1 MKLKFNVTGMTCAA
15 CSARVEK
22 VTRAVPGVEKAE
34 VNLLG
39 GTMQVEAENA
49 DVTAAIIQAV
59 TNAGYGASVPGETK
73 TVKKEEKSPAEV
85 ALKEMKKRIIGSA
98 ICLVILMYFTM
109 GHMVG
114 LPAPHWYHGL
124 ENALVAALLQFFLTL
139 PPVYLNRVYYSRG
152 LKALWHRAPNMDS
165 LIAVGS
171 IASLAYG
178 VVALFRMA
186 WAMGHGQWDIVE
198 MYSKNLY
205 FESAAMILTLIT
217 LGKFLETRAKGRTGD
232 AIRAL
237 MDLSPKTANV
247 RRDGIILEIPVE
259 EVKVGDVVIVRSGG
273 SIPVDGTVLEGR
285 VSVDQS
291 ALTGESVPVEKIPGD
306 TVAAATINTEGYL
319 EFRAD
324 KVGEDTTLA
333 QVIRMVEEAGGSKAP
348 IARLADKIAGVF
360 VPVVMSIAAVTFV
373 VWMIAGYGMEFSL
386 NCAISVLVISCP
398 CALGLAT
405 PVAIMV
411 GTGRGAQM
419 GVLFKNAEALENLH
433 HIDTVVLDKTGT
445 LTTGK
450 PEVTDILPG
459 KAGAAELLQ
468 IAAALESKSE
478 HPFAKAILKKMA
490 GKAYPEVTDFET
502 LPGRGVAGVVKGVRC
517 YGGNGRLMEE
527 LGVAVPAMPELAQ
540 QGKTPLHF
548 ANERREY
555 LGTIAAADVLKA
567 DSQAAIEAMQK
578 LHLDVVMLT
587 GDNEN
592 TAKAIAAKAGITHVI
607 SDVLPTDKA
616 GAVKRLQAEGH
627 RVLMVGDGIN
637 DAPALV
643 TADVGMAIGAG
654 TDIAMESADV
664 VLMNSSLAAVSG
676 AIELSKATIKNIRE
690 NLFWAFFY
698 NTLGIPLAAGVF
710 FLPFGLQLS
719 PMIGAAAMSMSSVFV
734 VSNALRLRFFKP
746 KTISAAACPCEV
758 SQAEIQEAAA
768 EEEGLEEAAPAEE
781 VVIRVNGMMCSHCT
795 ASVEKACMGVPGTV
809 KAVADLE
816 KKIVTVT
823 GTADVE
829 ALKQAIRDEDYEV
842 VEEPKPETVVIGV
855 GGMMCSHCTAS
866 VEKACMSVPGTLS
879 AVASLEKKKVTVTGT
894 ADVEALKKAIIAE
907 DYEILEG

>member
-1 MKLKFNVTGMTCAA
+1 MKLKFTVTGMTCAA

-22 VTRAVPGVEKAE
+22 VTNGVEGVEHAD
-34 VNLLG
+34 VNLLA
-39 GTMQVEAENA
+39 GTMQVEAKSPE
-49 DVTAAIIQAV
+49 VTAAIIQAV
-59 TNAGYGASVPGETK
+59 RDAGYDAYVPGE
-73 TVKKEEKSPAEV
+73 KKETKAQAAPAED
-85 ALKEMKKRIIGSA
+85 ALKEMKKRIIGSG
-98 ICLVILMYFTM
+98 ISLVILMYFTM
-109 GHMVG
+109 GHMIG
-114 LPAPHWYHGL
+114 LPLPHWYHGI
-124 ENALVAALLQFFLTL
+124 ENALVAALLQFLLTL
-139 PPVYLNRVYYSRG
+139 PAVYLNRVYYTRG
-152 LKALWHRAPNMDS
+152 LKALWNRAPNMDS

-171 IASLAYG
+171 LAALIYGIA
-178 VVALFRMA
+178 ALLRMA
-186 WAMGHGQWDIVE
+186 WGMGHGDWELVKQ
-198 MYSKNLY
+198 YSENLY

-217 LGKFLETRAKGRTGD
+217 LGKFLETRAKGKTGD

-237 MDLSPKTANV
+237 MDLSPKTATV
-247 RRDGIILEIPVE
+247 KRGDTLVELPVE
-259 EVKVGDVVIVRSGG
+259 QVAVGDILVVRSGS

-285 VSVDQS
+285 ASIDQS
-291 ALTGESVPVEKIPGD
+291 ALTGESVPVEKVPGD
-306 TVAAATINTEGYL
+306 RVAAATINTEGYL

-348 IARLADKIAGVF
+348 IARLADKIAGIF
-360 VPVVMSIAAVTFV
+360 VPVVMSIAAVTFLA
-373 VWMIAGYGMEFSL
+373 WMLAGQGLEFGL
-386 NCAISVLVISCP
+386 ACAISVLVISCP

-459 KAGAAELLQ
+459 EASLTELMKT
-468 IAAALESKSE
+468 AAALECKSE
-478 HPFAKAILKKMA
+478 HPFAKAILKKM
-490 GKAYPEVTDFET
+490 GKNAYPAAVDFET
-502 LPGRGVAGVVKGVRC
+502 LPGRGVAATVNGIRC

-527 LGVAVPAMPELAQ
+527 LGIQVPDLSDLSR

-548 ANERREY
+548 ADAQGRY

-567 DSQAAIEAMQK
+567 DSQAAVQAMQERK
-578 LHLDVVMLT
+578 LDVVMLT
-587 GDNEN
+587 GDNEV
-592 TAKAIAAKAGITHVI
+592 TAKAIAAKAGISHVV

-616 GAVKRLQAEGH
+616 GVIEKLRREGH

-654 TDIAMESADV
+654 TDIAVESADV

-676 AIELSKATIKNIRE
+676 AVELSKATIRNIRQ

-698 NTLGIPLAAGVF
+698 NCLGIPIAAGVL

-719 PMIGAAAMSMSSVFV
+719 PMLGAAAMSMSSVFV
-734 VSNALRLRFFKP
+734 VTNALRLRLFQA
-746 KTISAAACPCEV
+746 KTIPV
-758 SQAEIQEAAA
+758 TTVAEATATDEIIL
-768 EEEGLEEAAPAEE
+768 EEEPTMET
-781 VVIRVNGMMCSHCT
+781 VIKVEGMMCKHCK
-795 ASVEKACMGVPGTV
+795 ARVEQVCKAVPGTV
-809 KAVADLE
+809 DAVVDLQA
-816 KKIVTVT
+816 KTVTVT

-829 ALKQAIRDEDYEV
+829 ALKQAITDADYEV
-842 VEEPKPETVVIGV
+842 IG
-855 GGMMCSHCTAS
+855 
-866 VEKACMSVPGTLS
+866 
-879 AVASLEKKKVTVTGT
+879 
-894 ADVEALKKAIIAE
+894 
-907 DYEILEG
+907 